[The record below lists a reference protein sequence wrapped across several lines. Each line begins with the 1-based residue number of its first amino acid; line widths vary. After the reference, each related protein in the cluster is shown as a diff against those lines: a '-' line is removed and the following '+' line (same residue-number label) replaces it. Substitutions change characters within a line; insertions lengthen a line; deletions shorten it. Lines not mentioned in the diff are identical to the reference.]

1 MHHVCSPMHAS
12 RVSHA
17 RRRSLCVV
25 KRVLESGKVVP
36 GGGCVETAVSVR
48 LENFA
53 VQASARA
60 IRRTVP
66 PPVQRVLL
74 W

>member
-1 MHHVCSPMHAS
+1 
-12 RVSHA
+12 
-17 RRRSLCVV
+17 VV

-53 VQASARA
+53 VQASACA
-60 IRRTVP
+60 IRHIAP
-66 PPVQRVLL
+66 SPVLRALSMSGRISNDRHS
-74 W
+74 